1 MGEANRSNLS
11 AAMEIISNGLNA
23 HPASEGLLL
32 LKAFFGYKQ
41 AENMSNELTSL
52 PRAIDSLGEGMLM
65 VDGASTIDTLARF
78 QEIVKVLGEAE
89 SAIDELLQVNPG
101 SQEVLEFKGYIER
114 KVQKLSQQS
123 ENMRL
128 TFTNTP
134 NIAGRFCAGCRH
146 SISFESQKVV
156 FRRASDSRMEVWHL
170 PCFQKHA
177 KKAR

>member
-1 MGEANRSNLS
+1 MGEANRSNFS
-11 AAMEIISNGLNA
+11 AAMEIVNNGLNA

-41 AENMSNELTSL
+41 AEHMSNELTSL
-52 PRAIDSLGEGMLM
+52 PRSIDSLGEGLLM

-101 SQEVLEFKGYIER
+101 GPEVLEFKGYIER
-114 KVQKLSQQS
+114 KIQTLSQQS
-123 ENMRL
+123 ENMRQ

-134 NIAGRFCAGCRH
+134 NIAGRFCGGCRH

-170 PCFQKHA
+170 PCFQKHVR
-177 KKAR
+177 KG